1 MITVLSQSKEKISW
15 FCINVFLSKLVT
27 FFDSTYFLVFSKEIL
42 ENLILFQSVR
52 ILEIQKFPKFLEIA
66 NKSPILLV
74 VRHFTGSERCFYQL
88 LFLEFHKFISKI
100 STWKC
105 YFKKVGTTQIFSN
118 CLHCFLFFGKR
129 RSCYFKCPHVYLLI
143 FVAFTQKI
151 YLKINHIYRIEEI
164 KIK

>member
-1 MITVLSQSKEKISW
+1 MEIKYSRSFGKYMFQLSPFNLQVHYFHDHCLSQLKEKILW

-52 ILEIQKFPKFLEIA
+52 ILEILKFPKFLEIA
-66 NKSPILLV
+66 NKCPILLV

-100 STWKC
+100 STW
-105 YFKKVGTTQIFSN
+105 
-118 CLHCFLFFGKR
+118 
-129 RSCYFKCPHVYLLI
+129 
-143 FVAFTQKI
+143 
-151 YLKINHIYRIEEI
+151 
-164 KIK
+164 